1 MKYLVL
7 IIIGVTLFSCKCED
21 GICDGFTES
30 LMTYAPYPASTNQ
43 VVFENDSNQILEFN
57 FNSTYKTQEKVRK
70 SHRNE
75 LGGCDDFFFDCDIR
89 LFGILLM
96 TPDTLRTNYDT
107 TGTVIYQISNSFRFN
122 IVDKIFH
129 EDRADAHL
137 TIFDARIEYQ
147 VYPNVK
153 YNPEDTLLTTFTAG
167 STTYN
172 NVLVHHIDTQ
182 TVYRGRYII
191 KPFVQRV
198 YYNHELGLI
207 AFYDIVTSSIFYRK
221 P

>member
-30 LMTYAPYPASTNQ
+30 LMTYAPYPASTNK
-43 VVFENDSNQILEFN
+43 VVFENDSNQTLEFN
-57 FNSTYKTQEKVRK
+57 FNSTDKTYEKVQK

-75 LGGCDDFFFDCDIR
+75 VGGCSYYDCDNKYY
-89 LFGILLM
+89 GIWFI
-96 TPDTLRTNYDT
+96 TPDTSRTNYDT
-107 TGTVIYQISNSFRFN
+107 SGTIIYHIKNNLSFN
-122 IVDKIFH
+122 IVDKIY
-129 EDRADAHL
+129 EYEGDRADATL
-137 TIFDARIEYQ
+137 SIFDAKIEYQ

-207 AFYDIVTSSIFYRK
+207 AFYD
-221 P
+221 

>member
-7 IIIGVTLFSCKCED
+7 MFIGFTLFSCRECED
-21 GICDGFTES
+21 GTCHGFTES
-30 LMTYAPYPASTNQ
+30 LMIHTVYPASTNQ
-43 VVFENDSNQILEFN
+43 LVFENDINQTLEFN
-57 FNSTYKTQEKVRK
+57 FNRTFKTQEKVQDCQFDGMRQCVC
-70 SHRNE
+70 SS
-75 LGGCDDFFFDCDIR
+75 CDKR
-89 LFGILLM
+89 VYSLLFI

-107 TGTVIYQISNSFRFN
+107 SGTVIYHVKNNLSFSV
-122 IVDKIFH
+122 VDKLVE
-129 EDRADAHL
+129 EDRAGATL
-137 TIFDARIEYQ
+137 SIFDAKIEYQ

-153 YNPEDTLLTTFTAG
+153 YNPEDTLLTTFTIG
-167 STTYN
+167 NTTYN

-182 TVYRGRYII
+182 TVFNGRYII

-207 AFYDIVTSSIFYRK
+207 AFYDIETSSIFYRK

>member
-7 IIIGVTLFSCKCED
+7 ILIGVTLFSCKCED
-21 GICDGFTES
+21 EICDGFTES
-30 LMTYAPYPASTNQ
+30 LMIYAPYPASTNK
-43 VVFENDSNQILEFN
+43 VVFENDSNQTLEFN
-57 FNSTYKTQEKVRK
+57 FYSTDKTHEKVRK
-70 SHRNE
+70 SRRNE
-75 LGGCDDFFFDCDIR
+75 VGGCSYYDCDTR
-89 LFGILLM
+89 LFGILFM
-96 TPDTLRTNYDT
+96 TPDTSRTNYDT
-107 TGTVIYQISNSFRFN
+107 TGTVIYNISNEFRFS
-122 IVDKIFH
+122 IVDEIV
-129 EDRADAHL
+129 ERVRADAFL

-207 AFYDIVTSSIFYRK
+207 AFYDIETNSIFYRK